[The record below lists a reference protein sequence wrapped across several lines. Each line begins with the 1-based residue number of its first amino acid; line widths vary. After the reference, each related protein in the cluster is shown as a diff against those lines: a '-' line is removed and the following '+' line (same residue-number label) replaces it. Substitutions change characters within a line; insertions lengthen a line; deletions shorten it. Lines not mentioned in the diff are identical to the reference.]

1 MKKLF
6 EIESDCLGILER
18 LKAIDE
24 DYFIVRNLDKNTF
37 EVHNRKQPKNTYC
50 LTIPYDVLDERTV
63 SLVLKTRIQN
73 SDEIFREIER
83 ENSKREK
90 AVIKEV
96 LNDFKEKL
104 YDS

>member
-18 LKAIDE
+18 LKAIDKG
-24 DYFIVRNLDKNTF
+24 YFIVRNLDKNTF

-50 LTIPYDVLDERTV
+50 LTIPYDALDERTV